1 MENKRVESATRQAVH
16 QRNYRRARD
25 RALTRLAQM
34 YPNLY
39 KDLYEEEKKRDEL
52 ESKKWTA
59 LSDSPFYGFDYTPP
73 SKRRAVPTK
82 ARKRGRPRR
91 AKASRKY
98 GRKA

>member
-39 KDLYEEEKKRDEL
+39 RDLYEEEKRRDEL
-52 ESKKWTA
+52 ESKRWTTIA
-59 LSDSPFYGFDYTPP
+59 DSPFFGVDYESP
-73 SKRRAVPTK
+73 RRRNAPTR
-82 ARKRGRPRR
+82 ARKKGTRPRR
-91 AKASRKY
+91 AKATRKY